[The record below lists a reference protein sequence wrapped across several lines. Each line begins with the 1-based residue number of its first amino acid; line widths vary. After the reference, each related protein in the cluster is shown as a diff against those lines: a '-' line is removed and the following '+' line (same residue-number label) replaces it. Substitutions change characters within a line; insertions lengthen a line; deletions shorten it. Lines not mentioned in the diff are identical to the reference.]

1 MLHLS
6 IMVYRPVDS
15 SLVQRI
21 SKKEAE
27 ADMFGGQAGLPY
39 DAHYHK
45 AGDTIDNLN
54 HEAFLLNSQATAF
67 AVATYANS
75 LDSIPPRGS
84 DQTIQSKLMRRK
96 PVKDAH
102 TDGSRSACFHSQIW
116 S

>member
-1 MLHLS
+1 
-6 IMVYRPVDS
+6 
-15 SLVQRI
+15 
-21 SKKEAE
+21 
-27 ADMFGGQAGLPY
+27 MFGGQAGLPY

-54 HEAFLLNSQATAF
+54 HEAFLVNSQATAF

-84 DQTIQSKLMRRK
+84 DQTIQSKPMMRRK
-96 PVKDAH
+96 PETH
-102 TDGSRSACFHSQIW
+102 SHSHGSASASIHSQIW